1 MKKYILVD
9 AISSFRIRYA
19 VAVPADFDDE
29 KAKEWAGDS
38 VTCEDVEEF
47 SQEHIGEQISS
58 MRTLSEE
65 ELLAQFVED
74 NDYLQSW
81 SDDMKLRCVCVLD
94 KDGNI
99 VSGQDSLKNE
109 QEKDNGIEIDNN
121 QAGC

>member
-19 VAVPADFDDE
+19 VSVPADFDDV

-58 MRTLSEE
+58 MRILSEE
-65 ELLAQFVED
+65 ELLAQFDED
-74 NDYLQSW
+74 NDYLRPW
-81 SDDMKLRCVCVLD
+81 SNELKLQNVYDLD
-94 KDGNI
+94 KDGNN
-99 VSGQDSLKNE
+99 VKKE
-109 QEKDNGIEIDNN
+109 M
-121 QAGC
+121 